1 MPSFAEI
8 SQEELME
15 MSPLQLAYIGDSVYD
30 LMVRSSLLKDRGKLH
45 FMHLSATGKVNA
57 VSQARTLQ
65 NILPHLNDEELDYVR
80 RGRNAHAR
88 HAAPKSATSADYA
101 TATGFETLFGF
112 LYVKGRE
119 DRLRELYSLS
129 QSIKSD

>member
-1 MPSFAEI
+1 MA
-8 SQEELME
+8 L
-15 MSPLQLAYIGDSVYD
+15 SPLQLAYIGDSVYD
-30 LMVRSSLLKDRGKLH
+30 LLVRSSLLKDGGKLRS
-45 FMHLSATGKVNA
+45 MHLSATAQVNA

-80 RGRNAHAR
+80 KGRNAHAR

-101 TATGFETLFGF
+101 AATGFETLFGF

-119 DRLRELYSLS
+119 NRLRELYALS
-129 QSIKSD
+129 QSIKSE

>member
-30 LMVRSSLLKDRGKLH
+30 LMVRSSLLRHRRKLRI
-45 FMHLSATGKVNA
+45 MHLSATGQVNA

-65 NILPHLNDEELDYVR
+65 KILPHLNDEELDYVR

-88 HAAPKSATSADYA
+88 HAGPKSATSADYA
-101 TATGFETLFGF
+101 AATGFETLLGF

-119 DRLRELYSLS
+119 DRLREIYALS
-129 QSIKSD
+129 QSFKSE